1 MLRAH
6 GKLGGCDPAELW
18 LCLRAKPGAAQPCP
32 APRSE
37 HNPSPVDTGMALWG
51 WAVTLRDVGSTLS
64 CSSSSTST
72 VEPGAVTGAS
82 TALQWVRSSAGASG
96 QQSFAGLSA
105 ASVSVYPKSVVSA
118 QLRRSQLAISPHSI
132 CPAPQ
137 PCTPS
142 RSCMMPHAG
151 SYHTLFLSLCTG
163 VGAGG
168 WWAAVLAQG
177 HNRRWWE
184 GGHSRRPL
192 CTDGLW
198 QHGVVALRPITSPP
212 PGSRTRLLVS
222 SFLSLLSRSTLGR
235 HEVGQSAPGM
245 GQWFWEHRAGPER
258 GVLCRAVLLPLL
270 LTASM
275 GAISLARSTHRNASY
290 CLQ

>member
-1 MLRAH
+1 MPQASSPLQVCLLPRCLCIQSPWFRHSSGEAN
-6 GKLGGCDPAELW
+6 W
-18 LCLRAKPGAAQPCP
+18 LFLPTVF
-32 APRSE
+32 APR
-37 HNPSPVDTGMALWG
+37 PQA
-51 WAVTLRDVGSTLS
+51 
-64 CSSSSTST
+64 
-72 VEPGAVTGAS
+72 
-82 TALQWVRSSAGASG
+82 
-96 QQSFAGLSA
+96 
-105 ASVSVYPKSVVSA
+105 
-118 QLRRSQLAISPHSI
+118 
-132 CPAPQ
+132 Q

-168 WWAAVLAQG
+168 WRAAVLAQG

-184 GGHSRRPL
+184 GGHSGRPL

-222 SFLSLLSRSTLGR
+222 NFLSLLSRSTLGQ